1 MKKLSLRKEILL
13 VVAVLVVTFALS
25 TSVFASSTT
34 PIQIPVIN
42 ANTTTDTSNT
52 TTDTTNTTANTAVDP
67 IPVAPTTN
75 TATNTS
81 GSTYENTTLPQT
93 GDASDYAIFA
103 VIGLCIIIAVVAF
116 KKARNYNI

>member
-13 VVAVLVVTFALS
+13 VVAILVVTFALS
-25 TSVFASSTT
+25 TSVFATSTN

-42 ANTTTDTSNT
+42 ANTTTDTNT
-52 TTDTTNTTANTAVDP
+52 TDNTTTNTTANTTVDLT
-67 IPVAPTTN
+67 PVTPTTN
-75 TATNTS
+75 TATNTT